1 MARPWRLILMLALAV
16 TLAVLVVML
25 LGRPAA
31 AQDPEE
37 GHRLAR
43 QWCAGC
49 HDISGS
55 TTSDMAP
62 GFRQVA
68 NNPEITPE
76 RLRAWLTSPHPVM
89 PDFGLSRFEVES
101 LVAYLKSLEDR

>member
-1 MARPWRLILMLALAV
+1 MARHWRLPLMIAIALALVIALISV
-16 TLAVLVVML
+16 

-31 AQDPEE
+31 AQGREE
-37 GHRLAR
+37 GQRLAV

-49 HDISGS
+49 HDVAGS

-68 NNPEITPE
+68 NDPEISPE
-76 RLRAWLTSPHPVM
+76 RLRAWLSSPHPVM
-89 PDFGLSRFEVES
+89 PDFGLSRLEIES
-101 LVAYLKSLEDR
+101 LVAYLESLADR